1 MTTMDSPYPAGGEE
15 PHGEPPPEDDRAFFG
30 QPKGLRTLFATEF
43 WERYSFYGMR
53 GLLVL
58 FLTDTAANGGLG
70 FSKETGN
77 SFLGI
82 YNSLVYLMAVPGG
95 WIADRIW
102 GARRS
107 VLWGGVV
114 IAAGHYVMAV
124 PTKATTFIGLALIVL
139 GTGLLKPNIS
149 AQVGELYHQ
158 HDDRRD
164 AGFTVFYMAINIG
177 AFLAPLTAGWVGQHI
192 NYHLGFG
199 CAALGMTFAVI
210 FYIAQGKHL
219 GTVGMWPPKPIFG
232 AELKR
237 ALLLAGLV
245 TAAVLGIV
253 VCWMAITQWSVA
265 AFSDGLA
272 APIIATPFVYFGF
285 MFGRGGLSSGEAP
298 RLAAF
303 VAFFTGATVFWMI
316 YDQSG
321 SQLNLFAAD
330 KTDLSIFG
338 WQMPA
343 VWLQSANP
351 FYIMVFAPVFAWMWE
366 RLGDRAPR
374 TSVKFAVALVFIG
387 LSFFVMS
394 LAGKNATPTHKA
406 SIIFLAITYLLQ
418 TFGELC
424 LSPVGLSVT
433 TQLAPA
439 RYAGQMLGLWFLATA
454 VGNALNV
461 YVTKLSTVMSDFA
474 YFLSIGCVAV
484 AIGAIAFATAPFVNR
499 LMGDVR

>member
-1 MTTMDSPYPAGGEE
+1 MGVPEPVGGES
-15 PHGEPPPEDDRAFFG
+15 PHGKPPPEEDRAFFG
-30 QPKGLRTLFATEF
+30 QPKGLQTLFATEF

-58 FLTDTAANGGLG
+58 FMTATAADGGLA

-82 YNSLVYLMAVPGG
+82 YNSLVYLMALPGG
-95 WIADRIW
+95 WIADRLW

-107 VLWGGVV
+107 VLWGGIV
-114 IAAGHYVMAV
+114 IALGHYVMV
-124 PTKATTFIGLALIVL
+124 IPTKATTFVGLALIVL

-149 AQVGELYHQ
+149 AQVGDLYHT
-158 HDDRRD
+158 HDERRD
-164 AGFTVFYMAINIG
+164 AGFTVFYMAINMG

-192 NYHLGFG
+192 SFHLGFG

-219 GTVGMWPPKPIFG
+219 GTVGMWPPKPIAG
-232 AELKR
+232 RELKR
-237 ALLLAGLV
+237 ALTLA
-245 TAAVLGIV
+245 AAVVAVVLAIV
-253 VCWMAITQWSVA
+253 IGWMAFTQWSVS
-265 AFSDGLA
+265 AFADGLA

-285 MFGRGGLSSGEAP
+285 MFGRGGLRAGEAP

-303 VAFFTGATVFWMI
+303 VAFFIGATVFWMI

-351 FYIMVFAPVFAWMWE
+351 FYIIVFAPVFAWMWE

-374 TSVKFAVALVFIG
+374 TAVKFAIALVFIG

-394 LAGKNATPTHKA
+394 LAGKDATPTHKV
-406 SIIFLAITYLLQ
+406 SIAFLAVTYLLQ
-418 TFGELC
+418 TLGELC

-461 YVTKLSTVMSDFA
+461 YVTKLSTVLSDFT

-484 AIGAIAFATAPFVNR
+484 GLGLVAFLTAPFVNR
-499 LMGDVR
+499 LMGNIH

>member
-1 MTTMDSPYPAGGEE
+1 MTTTEPPPPGGGYS
-15 PHGEPPPEDDRAFFG
+15 PHGKPPPEDDKAFFG
-30 QPKGLRTLFATEF
+30 QPKGLQTLFATEF

-58 FLTDTAANGGLG
+58 FLTDTVANHGLG
-70 FSKETGN
+70 FSTKTGN

-82 YNSLVYLMAVPGG
+82 YNSLVYLMALPGG

-107 VLWGGVV
+107 VLWGGIV
-114 IAAGHYVMAV
+114 IAAGHYVMV
-124 PTKATTFIGLALIVL
+124 IPTKGTTFLGLALIVL

-149 AQVGELYHQ
+149 AQVGDLYHT
-158 HDDRRD
+158 HDTRRD
-164 AGFTVFYMAINIG
+164 TGFTIFYMAINMG
-177 AFLAPLTAGWVGQHI
+177 AFLAPLTAGWVGQHV

-199 CAALGMTFAVI
+199 CAAIGMTFAVV

-219 GTVGMWPPKPIFG
+219 GTVGMWPPKPI
-232 AELKR
+232 AHRELR
-237 ALLLAGLV
+237 RTLLLTGLV
-245 TAAVLGIV
+245 LLVVVAIV
-253 VCWMAITQWSVA
+253 VGWMAFTQWSVA
-265 AFSDGLA
+265 AFSDALA
-272 APIIATPFVYFGF
+272 APIIATPFLYFGY

-298 RLAAF
+298 RLWAF
-303 VAFFTGATVFWMI
+303 VAFFIGATVFWMI

-330 KTDLSIFG
+330 KTNLSVFG

-351 FYIMVFAPVFAWMWE
+351 FYIMVFAPIFAWMWE

-374 TSVKFAVALVFIG
+374 TTVKFAIALIFIG

-406 SIIFLAITYLLQ
+406 SIAFLAVTYLLQ
-418 TFGELC
+418 TLGELC

-439 RYAGQMLGLWFLATA
+439 RFAGQMLGLWFLATA

-461 YVTKLSTVMSDFA
+461 YVTKLSTVVSDFS
-474 YFLSIGCVAV
+474 YFLSIGCVALGMGV
-484 AIGAIAFATAPFVNR
+484 IAFLTAPFINR
-499 LMGDVR
+499 LMGDIR